1 MYWERWQQL
10 TAESTLAVII
20 AGDVPFLRVL
30 LKMAIED
37 AGLTVVDEVTNRTDL
52 IVSCLKKN
60 PDVVIL
66 DLELEDD
73 DNIRLVEDLL
83 DIDSSLSIIAIS
95 DLVEDYT
102 ETILAAGARA
112 YLQKP
117 FSMYDLIELIK
128 KVAPDS
134 RLRASL

>member
-1 MYWERWQQL
+1 M
-10 TAESTLAVII
+10 TAKSTLRVII

-37 AGLTVVDEVTNRTDL
+37 AGFIVIEEATNQTDL
-52 IVSCLKKN
+52 LVSCLKKN

-66 DLELEDD
+66 DLELADE

-83 DIDSSLSIIAIS
+83 DIDSSVSIIAIS
-95 DLVEDYT
+95 DLVEGYT

-117 FSMYDLIELIK
+117 FSMYDLVELIR

-134 RLRASL
+134 RLRASS

>member
-1 MYWERWQQL
+1 MS
-10 TAESTLAVII
+10 AKSTLGVVI
-20 AGDVPFLRVL
+20 AGEVPFLRVL

-37 AGLTVVDEVTNRTDL
+37 AGFTVIEEVTNQTDL
-52 IVSCLKKN
+52 LVSCLKKT

-66 DLELEDD
+66 DLELADED
-73 DNIRLVEDLL
+73 NVRLVEDLL

-95 DLVEDYT
+95 DLVEGYT

-117 FSMYDLIELIK
+117 FSMYDLVELIK

-134 RLRASL
+134 RLRASS

>member
-1 MYWERWQQL
+1 M
-10 TAESTLAVII
+10 II

-37 AGLTVVDEVTNRTDL
+37 AGFTVINEVTNQTDL
-52 IVSCLKKN
+52 LVACLKKN

-66 DLELEDD
+66 DLELADE

-83 DIDSSLSIIAIS
+83 DIDSSVSIIAIS
-95 DLVEDYT
+95 DLVEGYT

-117 FSMYDLIELIK
+117 FSMYDLIELIR
-128 KVAPDS
+128 KVAPDN
-134 RLRASL
+134 RLRASS

>member
-1 MYWERWQQL
+1 L
-10 TAESTLAVII
+10 TAKSTLGVII

-37 AGLTVVDEVTNRTDL
+37 AGFIVIEEVTNQPDL
-52 IVSCLKKN
+52 LVSCLKKN

-66 DLELEDD
+66 DLELPDE

-83 DIDSSLSIIAIS
+83 DIDSSVSIIAIS
-95 DLVEDYT
+95 DLVQGYT

-117 FSMYDLIELIK
+117 FSMYDLVELIK

-134 RLRASL
+134 RLRASS

>member
-1 MYWERWQQL
+1 L
-10 TAESTLAVII
+10 TDETTLGVII
-20 AGDVPFLRVL
+20 GGDVPFLRVL

-37 AGLTVVDEVTNRTDL
+37 AGFTVVDEVTSQTEL
-52 IVSCLKKN
+52 LVACLKKK

-66 DLELEDD
+66 DLELSDD
-73 DNIRLVEDLL
+73 ENIRLVEDLL
-83 DIDSSLSIIAIS
+83 DIDPSVSIIAIS
-95 DLVEDYT
+95 DLVEGYT

-117 FSMYDLIELIK
+117 FSMYDLIELIR

-134 RLRASL
+134 RLRASA

>member
-1 MYWERWQQL
+1 M

>member
-1 MYWERWQQL
+1 L
-10 TAESTLAVII
+10 TAKSTLRVII

-37 AGLTVVDEVTNRTDL
+37 AGFIVIEEVTNQTDL
-52 IVSCLKKN
+52 LVSCLKKN

-66 DLELEDD
+66 DLELPDE

-83 DIDSSLSIIAIS
+83 DIDSSMSIIAIS
-95 DLVEDYT
+95 DLVQGYT

-117 FSMYDLIELIK
+117 FSMYDLVELIK

-134 RLRASL
+134 RLRASS

>member
-1 MYWERWQQL
+1 M

-66 DLELEDD
+66 DLELDDD

-83 DIDSSLSIIAIS
+83 DIDSALSIIAIS
-95 DLVEDYT
+95 DLVEGYT

-134 RLRASL
+134 RLRASS

>member
-1 MYWERWQQL
+1 V
-10 TAESTLAVII
+10 TI
-20 AGDVPFLRVL
+20 AGDIPFLRVL

-37 AGLTVVDEVTNRTDL
+37 AGFTVLDDVTNQTDL
-52 IVSCLKKN
+52 LVSCLKKN

-66 DLELEDD
+66 DLELADE

-95 DLVEDYT
+95 DLVEGYT

-117 FSMYDLIELIK
+117 FSMYDLVELIK

-134 RLRASL
+134 RLRASS

>member
-1 MYWERWQQL
+1 MTVE
-10 TAESTLAVII
+10 TTLGVII

-37 AGLTVVDEVTNRTDL
+37 AGFEVIDEVTNRTEL
-52 IVSCLKKN
+52 LYSCLKKK
-60 PDVVIL
+60 PDVVVL
-66 DLELEDD
+66 DLELADD
-73 DNIRLVEDLL
+73 ENIRLVEDIL
-83 DIDSSLSIIAIS
+83 DIDTSISIIAIS
-95 DLVEDYT
+95 DLVEGYS

-117 FSMYDLIELIK
+117 FSMYDLIELIR

-134 RLRASL
+134 RLRASA

>member
-1 MYWERWQQL
+1 L
-10 TAESTLAVII
+10 TAKSTLCVII

-37 AGLTVVDEVTNRTDL
+37 AGFIVIEEVTNQTDL
-52 IVSCLKKN
+52 LVSCLKKN

-66 DLELEDD
+66 DLELPDE

-83 DIDSSLSIIAIS
+83 DIDSSVSIIAIS
-95 DLVEDYT
+95 DLVQGYT

-117 FSMYDLIELIK
+117 FSMYDLVELIK

-134 RLRASL
+134 RLRASS

>member
-1 MYWERWQQL
+1 MTDE
-10 TAESTLAVII
+10 TTLGVII
-20 AGDVPFLRVL
+20 GGDVPFLRVL

-37 AGLTVVDEVTNRTDL
+37 AGFTVVDEVTSQTEL
-52 IVSCLKKN
+52 LVACLKKK

-66 DLELEDD
+66 DLELSDD
-73 DNIRLVEDLL
+73 ENIRLVEDLL
-83 DIDSSLSIIAIS
+83 DIDPSVSIIAIS
-95 DLVEDYT
+95 DLVEGYT

-117 FSMYDLIELIK
+117 FSMYDLIELIR

-134 RLRASL
+134 RLRASA

>member
-1 MYWERWQQL
+1 M
-10 TAESTLAVII
+10 TAESALSVII

-66 DLELEDD
+66 DLELADD

-83 DIDSSLSIIAIS
+83 DIDSALSIIAIS
-95 DLVEDYT
+95 DLVEGYT

-134 RLRASL
+134 RLRASS